1 MNALCAQS
9 VEAFHQAPQ
18 PRACLDRRAA
28 ARPRGNCALGGT
40 MQMSGS
46 LPDLHM
52 PPTRSVVIGDLQAE
66 RWRSMGGTELDHL
79 LEGPIALL
87 NAKWLIDR
95 AAAGGVLLPRQL
107 LPKEAFLTRDEVVA
121 ATVRDESLPVIALSH
136 PWLHPNHPDPYS
148 ENLERI
154 AAVLRHFVDLCPV
167 WGVFLDFCS
176 LHQHPDPTK
185 SHFRSDRE
193 NELFKAGLGGLG
205 PIYSHPHT
213 IVLRLTSFPPGYPA
227 SYKKDGQ
234 VPLDPGAA
242 ATYYNRGWTFTESCW
257 ASLTKSSKNSLD
269 IGHVSTAGS
278 DLTTLAGHRGLISE
292 CTRGGERL
300 PPLTPHKFKEQLKI
314 KRFTNGKEDYPLVVQ
329 LYRDVFRKRFRSTTT
344 LDYSGLGWS
353 DELVRQLV
361 PLIRSGVLVELRTLN
376 LSHNA
381 IGDDGTIALIR
392 WLHRERAHLL
402 PQLREI
408 NLSNNRIT
416 SRGMRAFAA
425 CIKNMPL
432 RLSNIYLA
440 FNTDSPF
447 QPVFELELRNFRE
460 GMGQTDNFHKL
471 RDFVDNA
478 DDHTLGKF
486 TGLGEASGDAGTANA
501 TEGWQTSPRQSVIE
515 VLPQTQAHRV
525 VRHRSVG
532 RSSHTAMHEALV
544 AGFRR
549 ELLPPILADELN
561 AAGSPPRALSHKI
574 ITQARPDAAE
584 RAAASRI
591 PRPANVAAA
600 ASATN
605 SSRHPPAARNR
616 LVGSA
621 SCSSLIKPP
630 SDSSPGMPSTASR
643 SVARSKS
650 GAVLVTRLHLES
662 LEPRFRLGNSRLSR
676 VSDESVAWRN

>member
-1 MNALCAQS
+1 
-9 VEAFHQAPQ
+9 
-18 PRACLDRRAA
+18 
-28 ARPRGNCALGGT
+28 
-40 MQMSGS
+40 
-46 LPDLHM
+46 M
-52 PPTRSVVIGDLQAE
+52 PPTRSVAIGHLQAE
-66 RWRSMGGTELDHL
+66 RWRSMGGTELDQL

-87 NAKWLIDR
+87 DAKWLMDR

-121 ATVRDESLPVIALSH
+121 ATVRDESLPIIALSH
-136 PWLHPNHPDPYS
+136 PWLHPNHPDPHR
-148 ENLERI
+148 ENLERL

-185 SHFRSDRE
+185 EHFRSERE

-213 IVLRLTSFPPGYPA
+213 IVLRLTTFPPGYPA
-227 SYKKDGQ
+227 SYKRDGQ
-234 VPLDPGAA
+234 VALDAGAA

-269 IGHVSTAGS
+269 IGHVSTSGS
-278 DLTTLAGHRGLISE
+278 ALTTLAGLWGVVSS
-292 CTRGGERL
+292 CTRGGGRL
-300 PPLTPHKFKEQLKI
+300 PPLTPPKFKEQLKM

-329 LYRDVFRKRFRSTTT
+329 LYRDIFRKRFRSTTT

-447 QPVFELELRNFRE
+447 QPVFELELRNFRV
-460 GMGQTDNFHKL
+460 GMGQTDNFHRL
-471 RDFVDNA
+471 RDFVGSA
-478 DDHTLGKF
+478 DDHALGKF
-486 TGLGEASGDAGTANA
+486 AGLGEASGDAGTAND
-501 TEGWQTSPRQSVIE
+501 TEGALANAEWQTPHQSVIE
-515 VLPQTQAHRV
+515 VLPQTHARRV
-525 VRHRSVG
+525 VRHTSIG

-549 ELLPPILADELN
+549 ELLPPILVDELS
-561 AAGSPPRALSHKI
+561 AAGSPPRVPLSHKV
-574 ITQARPDAAE
+574 ITRARPAAAERPAE

-591 PRPANVAAA
+591 PVRIPPANVA
-600 ASATN
+600 
-605 SSRHPPAARNR
+605 RGPPAATPTRNR

-621 SCSSLIKPP
+621 SCSSLIKPQ
-630 SDSSPGMPSTASR
+630 SASSPSMPSAPR

-650 GAVLVTRLHLES
+650 GVLVTRHL
-662 LEPRFRLGNSRLSR
+662 
-676 VSDESVAWRN
+676 